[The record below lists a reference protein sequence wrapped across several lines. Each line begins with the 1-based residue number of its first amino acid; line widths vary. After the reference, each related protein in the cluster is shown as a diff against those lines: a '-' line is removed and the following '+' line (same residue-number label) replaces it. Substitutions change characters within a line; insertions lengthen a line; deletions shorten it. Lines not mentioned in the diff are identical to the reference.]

1 MPNKRLEKFAIEL
14 LKYLYKTKDY
24 DDERLS
30 IDVFVFCN
38 NKKYYVDYNEKN
50 LENFPLRI
58 EENVDVSEYLEF
70 YEKDS
75 LNVIMEGRLQEYL
88 YYKDVKDS
96 DKVIKKVTQIFKKY
110 GYYYDFGTSI
120 TLMAKKI

>member
-1 MPNKRLEKFAIEL
+1 MHNKRLEKFAIEL

-38 NKKYYVDYNEKN
+38 NKKYYVDYNEEN
-50 LENFPLRI
+50 LEKFPLRI

-96 DKVIKKVTQIFKKY
+96 DKVIKKVIQIFKKY
-110 GYYYDFGTSI
+110 GYY
-120 TLMAKKI
+120 